1 MKTYFLPK
9 DLQPELRKI
18 WGIPILGKKRGVAK
32 KFKGLIQK
40 KKFKKLITVGDYCS
54 LNLPSENMRSIQ
66 GSCRRQGSYIKI
78 FDGKIRRK
86 KIKIPLKWRGDF
98 SLNCSNPPST
108 IQKEVWPIIRKAIKE
123 NKNVFVR
130 GEEDLLVIP
139 SVLLSKNNSVVVYGF
154 PGKGICLIE
163 VSPKIKKVFKEIL
176 KKFST
181 KPG

>member
-18 WGIPILGKKRGVAK
+18 WGIPILGKKNGVAK
-32 KFKGLIQK
+32 KFKGLVQK
-40 KKFKKLITVGDYCS
+40 KKFKKVITVGDYCS
-54 LNLPSENMRSIQ
+54 FNLSSD
-66 GSCRRQGSYIKI
+66 IKI
-78 FDGKIRRK
+78 FDGKIKRK
-86 KIKIPLKWRGDF
+86 KIKIPLKWGADF

-108 IQKEVWPIIRKAIKE
+108 IQKEVWPIIKKAIKE
-123 NKNVFVR
+123 NKNVFVE

-139 SVLLSKNNSVVVYGF
+139 SVLLSEKNSVVVYGF